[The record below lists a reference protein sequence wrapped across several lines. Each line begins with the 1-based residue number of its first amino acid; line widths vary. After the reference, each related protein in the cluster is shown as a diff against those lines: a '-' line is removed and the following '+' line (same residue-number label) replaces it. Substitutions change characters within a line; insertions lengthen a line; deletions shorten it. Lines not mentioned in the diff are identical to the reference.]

1 MPPPVAIFTGSQVS
15 RARSLITS
23 PHEQYAGPLDPAKC
37 TSYECLILK
46 YRCIYCEM
54 DLTTLLASLQFPA
67 PDAGPEFAVSLL
79 QVAVN
84 IVPDLQYARD
94 VAAVSR
100 MLLLSPAIWS
110 NSFLTLSSG
119 PRPAGAIVADAFR
132 AMVQARL
139 KRSLHNAEP
148 KLKDNDIALF
158 ILALLGGITSCQQV
172 PSHQLCAIS
181 GILTYP
187 PLAVITEVESA
198 FVDSLNAIADGGRCH
213 DDVALAICATVGY
226 DHISPRYRSRIHA
239 TPLLTTVL
247 VRTLFATPRLP
258 DVSVVAGPL
267 SRFTG
272 QIFRCGAASIGAQPF
287 HEPLSIIAAYT
298 SRARGLPDVR
308 ESTFAAVAVLCG
320 LVDGV
325 QLRSRRPLGSRADPA
340 EAAAAKAIILIL
352 RDLSTTIYDISL
364 VGFAAES
371 YLHSAAVGILIAC
384 DGCDKVD
391 DLIDAMQDL
400 GQQQE
405 YLFALN
411 TAEKI
416 LLSSPASSPFPFP
429 LLTKLLR
436 PAHSVIARPTAVDR
450 TLIGKA
456 IHEAAHAVFLA
467 SLLAPTLATEN
478 AQFVKDTYLP
488 HLIDLYD
495 KDGITDAQFAA
506 AIRALANAL
515 APGSGVL
522 SSVAP
527 TIAEDVLL
535 PSLRSLLRGH
545 KKSTVTGALVDAI
558 LSCAPVDRIPFWLGT
573 LDGDRD
579 VIAERIRKGDVP
591 SVCAEGIV
599 RWWFDPYVATSNT
612 RSRL

>member
-1 MPPPVAIFTGSQVS
+1 
-15 RARSLITS
+15 
-23 PHEQYAGPLDPAKC
+23 
-37 TSYECLILK
+37 
-46 YRCIYCEM
+46 M
-54 DLTTLLASLQFPA
+54 DLTTLLVSLQFPA
-67 PDAGPEFAVSLL
+67 PDAGPEFALSLL
-79 QVAVN
+79 QNAVN
-84 IVPDLQYARD
+84 IVPDMQYGRD

-110 NSFLTLSSG
+110 DSFLTLSSG
-119 PRPAGAIVADAFR
+119 LRPTGVIVADAFR
-132 AMVQARL
+132 AIVLARL
-139 KRSLHNAEP
+139 KRSLLTTEP
-148 KLKDNDIALF
+148 KLKGNDIALF
-158 ILALLGGITSCQQV
+158 ILALLGGITSCQYV

-181 GILTYP
+181 GILAST

-213 DDVALAICATVGY
+213 DDVALTICASVGY
-226 DHISPRYRSRIHA
+226 DHISPRCRSRIHA
-239 TPLLTTVL
+239 TPLLTTIL
-247 VRTLFATPRLP
+247 VRTLFATRRLP
-258 DVSVVAGPL
+258 DVSVVAGTL

-272 QIFRCGAASIGAQPF
+272 QIFKCGAASIGAQPF
-287 HEPLSIIAAYT
+287 HEPLSIIAAHT
-298 SRARGLPDVR
+298 SRVRGLPDVR

-320 LVDGV
+320 LVDGL
-325 QLRSRRPLGSRADPA
+325 QLRPCRQLGYFVRADPA
-340 EAAAAKAIILIL
+340 EVAAAKGIILIL

-364 VGFAAES
+364 AGFAAES
-371 YLHSAAVGILIAC
+371 YLHSAAVGILTAF
-384 DGCDKVD
+384 DGSDKVD
-391 DLIDAMQDL
+391 DLIDALQDS

-429 LLTKLLR
+429 LLTKLIR
-436 PAHSVIARPTAVDR
+436 PAQSVIARPTAVDG
-450 TLIGKA
+450 TMIGKA

-467 SLLAPTLATEN
+467 SLLVPTLATEN
-478 AQFVKDTYLP
+478 AQYVKDMYLP
-488 HLIDLYD
+488 QLIDLYD
-495 KDGITDAQFAA
+495 KDGITDTQFAA

-527 TIAEDVLL
+527 TLTEDVLI

-545 KKSTVTGALVDAI
+545 KKSTVTGVLVDAI
-558 LSCAPVDRIPFWLGT
+558 LSCAPIDRIPYWLST

-599 RWWFDPYVATSNT
+599 RWWFDPNGVASNT

>member
-1 MPPPVAIFTGSQVS
+1 
-15 RARSLITS
+15 
-23 PHEQYAGPLDPAKC
+23 
-37 TSYECLILK
+37 
-46 YRCIYCEM
+46 M
-54 DLTTLLASLQFPA
+54 DLTTLLATLQFPA
-67 PDAGPEFAVSLL
+67 PDAGPEFALSLL
-79 QVAVN
+79 RNAVN
-84 IVPDLQYARD
+84 IVPDMQYARD

-100 MLLLSPAIWS
+100 MVLLSPAIWS
-110 NSFLTLSSG
+110 DSLLTLSSG
-119 PRPAGAIVADAFR
+119 PRPTGVVVADAFR
-132 AMVQARL
+132 AIVQARL
-139 KRSLHNAEP
+139 KRSLHTAEP
-148 KLKDNDIALF
+148 KLKDNDSAQF
-158 ILALLGGITSCQQV
+158 ILALLAGITSCQDV

-181 GILTYP
+181 GVLTYA

-198 FVDSLNAIADGGRCH
+198 FVGSLNAIADGGRCH
-213 DDVALAICATVGY
+213 DDVALTICATVGY

-247 VRTLFATPRLP
+247 VRTLFATSRLP

-272 QIFRCGAASIGAQPF
+272 QILTCGAASIGAQPF
-287 HEPLSIIAAYT
+287 HEPLSIIAAHT
-298 SRARGLPDVR
+298 SRARGLPYVR

-320 LVDGV
+320 LVDGI
-325 QLRSRRPLGSRADPA
+325 QLRPYRPLGFFVQADPA
-340 EAAAAKAIILIL
+340 EVAAAKGIILIL
-352 RDLSTTIYDISL
+352 RDLSTAIYDISL
-364 VGFAAES
+364 AGFAAES

-384 DGCDKVD
+384 DGCDQLD
-391 DLIDAMQDL
+391 DLIDALQDT

-416 LLSSPASSPFPFP
+416 LLSSPASSPFPLP
-429 LLTKLLR
+429 LLAKLIR
-436 PAHSVIARPTAVDR
+436 PAQSVVARTTAVDV
-450 TLIGKA
+450 TMIGKA
-456 IHEAAHAVFLA
+456 IHEAAHAVVLA
-467 SLLAPTLATEN
+467 SLLVPSLANKN
-478 AQFVKDTYLP
+478 AQYVKDTYLP
-488 HLIDLYD
+488 RIIDLYD
-495 KDGITDAQFAA
+495 KDEITDTQFAA

-527 TIAEDVLL
+527 TLAEDVLL
-535 PSLRSLLRGH
+535 PSLRGLLRGH

-558 LSCAPVDRIPFWLGT
+558 LSCAPVDRIPFWLST

-579 VIAERIRKGDVP
+579 VIAERIRKGDAP

-599 RWWFDPYVATSNT
+599 RWWFDPNGATSNT